1 MPKKPNSSRT
11 LNSRLRYRRAFLEQ
25 LEDRRLLAGNI
36 PTLDPISDLV
46 IDEDAPAQTVELSGI
61 TAGIGRGPGVITK
74 IELDPGSAGS
84 DPVSFQ
90 QLTPEL
96 VLFAATTEASG
107 RELWKTDGTQAGTS
121 MLKDL
126 RPGSDSSHPHAL
138 TLVGDSVFFVAN
150 NSEDVAQVW
159 VSDGTEAG
167 TQMLTNFTGHLD
179 PPRSFTALGDRL
191 MFKTNTQ
198 SQGTE
203 LWTSDGTPEGTVM
216 VKDLIPGSFGSN
228 PEWMVV
234 WNDKL
239 YFRAQPGA
247 GQPTTLWESDGT
259 EGGTVNLAVPAWEL
273 LKFDHGVIAEDSDTL
288 RYFNGTET
296 VVIATPGITAIE
308 GMVAAGPKVYVGA
321 NNSDH
326 GREVYQI
333 NFESNSLELV
343 KDIRPGSG
351 SGLPAAAR
359 RKIAESWKK
368 EGAPA

>member
-1 MPKKPNSSRT
+1 
-11 LNSRLRYRRAFLEQ
+11 
-25 LEDRRLLAGNI
+25 
-36 PTLDPISDLV
+36 LDPISDLV
-46 IDEDAPAQTVELSGI
+46 SDEDAPAQTVELSGI

-179 PPRSFTALGDRL
+179 PPRSFTALDDRL

-228 PEWMVV
+228 PESMVV

-321 NNSDH
+321 NSSDH
-326 GREVYQI
+326 GKSTKSTLSLTVL
-333 NFESNSLELV
+333 NSSKISAPE
-343 KDIRPGSG
+343 
-351 SGLPAAAR
+351 AAAACPTEAH
-359 RKIAESWKK
+359 IGGWLAESSIPPYSLQLTTTK
-368 EGAPA
+368 GPALNYGSQMVPNREHP